1 MNEDIIVEA
10 IADGVQARLTIQ
22 SSQRAFT
29 YQTLTPVADSSGL
42 AKIREPVKDKGKT
55 KQPRRRDSDDE
66 DEGEGNRRGEFDS
79 CV

>member
-10 IADGVQARLTIQ
+10 IADGVQARLTVQ

-42 AKIREPVKDKGKT
+42 AKTREPVKDKGKT
-55 KQPRRRDSDDE
+55 KQSRQRDSYE
-66 DEGEGNRRGEFDS
+66 EEEGDRRGKLDPL
-79 CV
+79 